1 MQRADFEDDGILDD
15 IDFQCHLQRFANNH
29 PDLVTVDTQTLDID
43 KISAAK
49 NNLATEIYY
58 SNLLDLES
66 FVSLQSHDQRV
77 SVSFDPKIS
86 LIESS
91 HARAH
96 STKPFDY
103 KSMRAFEL
111 DYNADFDAFIANV
124 TSEVPDIIKEELKF
138 LDSQSDVDDFTAS
151 LYKTDEKRLPDEV
164 KSIPAMSKT
173 TSTVEPDTL
182 GARRNNKHPSGPEID
197 AYLSARK
204 LARTYPFPLDEF
216 QKLAIYYLER
226 SQDVFVAA
234 HTSAGKT
241 VIAEYAIASALAHKT
256 KVIYTSPIKALSN
269 QKYYEFS
276 RKFPNSGGLI
286 SWNSHWRYRAQ
297 A

>member
-1 MQRADFEDDGILDD
+1 
-15 IDFQCHLQRFANNH
+15 
-29 PDLVTVDTQTLDID
+29 
-43 KISAAK
+43 
-49 NNLATEIYY
+49 
-58 SNLLDLES
+58 
-66 FVSLQSHDQRV
+66 
-77 SVSFDPKIS
+77 
-86 LIESS
+86 
-91 HARAH
+91 
-96 STKPFDY
+96 
-103 KSMRAFEL
+103 MRNFEL
-111 DYNADFDAFIANV
+111 DYNQNFDAFIANI

-138 LDSQSDVDDFTAS
+138 LDSQSAVDDFAVS
-151 LYKTDEKRLPDEV
+151 LYKTEEQKSPETV
-164 KSIPAMSKT
+164 KPAIALSKT
-173 TSTVEPDTL
+173 TSVAESDAQ

-197 AYLSARK
+197 TYLNARK

-276 RKFPNSGGLI
+276 RKFPNSGYLI
-286 SWNSHWRYRAQ
+286 SRNSHRRHRAQ
-297 A
+297 ARGSVRHNDN